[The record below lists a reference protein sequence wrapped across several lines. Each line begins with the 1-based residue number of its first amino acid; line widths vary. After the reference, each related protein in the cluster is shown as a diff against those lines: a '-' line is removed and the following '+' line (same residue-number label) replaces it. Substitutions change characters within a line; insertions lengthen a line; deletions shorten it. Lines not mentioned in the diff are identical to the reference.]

1 MTREEIIKQLD
12 KLQRRWTY
20 HAVEHRQKME
30 NNNPSY
36 SEYDHGVATGFL
48 KALNSFRDYLNKL
61 EPEKNLNW
69 EDIRSILEI
78 SDKMYDNCAFEYSQD
93 DCEDILNRFKS
104 RK

>member
-1 MTREEIIKQLD
+1 MTKEEIIKQIE
-12 KLQRRWTY
+12 KLYRRWEY
-20 HAVEHRQKME
+20 HAVEHRQKRE
-30 NNNPSY
+30 NHNPSY
-36 SEYDHGVATGFL
+36 SEYEHGVTTGYL
-48 KALNSFRDYLNKL
+48 KALNSFRDYMNKL

-78 SDKMYDNCAFEYSQD
+78 SDNMFDSGEFEYSQD